1 MSNALQSPND
11 PIRVIKR
18 RVWATWLVGS
28 LAIASCAFWALPP
41 ADDPDQPHL
50 VTTLAEPSTEPISD
64 DSPPAFDDQ
73 SFSARLWNPPQG
85 SEPAPP
91 APKAARRPPPPRL
104 ELIAIINDGGERR
117 AAVYNPDTDRIRIVG
132 SGDQISELTV
142 TSVSADAVEL
152 SDGRATV
159 RLTLKEERS

>member
-11 PIRVIKR
+11 PIRMIKR
-18 RVWATWLVGS
+18 RGWATWLVGS
-28 LAIASCAFWALPP
+28 LAIASCAFWAVAP
-41 ADDPDQPHL
+41 ADDPDQPDL
-50 VTTLAEPSTEPISD
+50 FTTLVEPSTESISD
-64 DSPPAFDDQ
+64 DSPQAFDDQ
-73 SFSARLWNPPQG
+73 SFSARLWNPPPG
-85 SEPAPP
+85 SGPAPP
-91 APKAARRPPPPRL
+91 APKSDRRPPPPRL

-117 AAVYNPDTDRIRIVG
+117 AAVYDPDTDRIRIVA
-132 SGDQISELTV
+132 SGDQISDLTV